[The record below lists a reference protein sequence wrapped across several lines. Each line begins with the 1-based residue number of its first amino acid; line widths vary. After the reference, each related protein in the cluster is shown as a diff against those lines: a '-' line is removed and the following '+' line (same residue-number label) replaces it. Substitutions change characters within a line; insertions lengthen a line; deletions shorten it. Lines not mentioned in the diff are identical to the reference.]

1 MTTAPLRRSTR
12 PLRAIPKPE
21 RPAPDVPLWLYRG
34 AVLVLLGLIAHAIAK
49 PTAVERC
56 IDRRYQQ
63 VLDSHQLKDGQI
75 TEAIR
80 ISERNKAT
88 NFCHGGS
95 GRQNW
100 SR

>member
-1 MTTAPLRRSTR
+1 M
-12 PLRAIPKPE
+12 
-21 RPAPDVPLWLYRG
+21 
-34 AVLVLLGLIAHAIAK
+34 
-49 PTAVERC
+49 ERC

-88 NFCHGGS
+88 ISATAAAAVRTGAAETQPARKSSEALFT
-95 GRQNW
+95 Q
-100 SR
+100 